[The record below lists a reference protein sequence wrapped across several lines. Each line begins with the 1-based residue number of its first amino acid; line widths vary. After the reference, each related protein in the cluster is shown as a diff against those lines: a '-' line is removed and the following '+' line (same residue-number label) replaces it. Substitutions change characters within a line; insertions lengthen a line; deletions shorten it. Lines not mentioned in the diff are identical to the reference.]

1 MKKTTLLSVILLFIS
16 VIVFSQSSMDY
27 DETDYKYDKS
37 EKKNETNLEIS
48 PGLMIY
54 NGKEM
59 STVIVVD
66 NGKSYAITDGVLN
79 GSKKLMSNQEVEE
92 KLSTLATA
100 NFKYSNSLIL
110 ISDSK
115 PYFIAIFKNNI
126 KKTKE
131 TIIIP
136 LVEENNYLKLN
147 GFPVKKETVLG
158 KTVIKI
164 LPEIK
169 IFGTEYVGHLAL
181 LK

>member
-1 MKKTTLLSVILLFIS
+1 MKKTTLLTVLLLFIS
-16 VIVFSQSSMDY
+16 LFIFSQSSMDY
-27 DETDYKYDKS
+27 DESDYKNDKV
-37 EKKNETNLEIS
+37 EKKTNTNLETNS
-48 PGLMIY
+48 GLMIY

-66 NGKSYAITDGVLN
+66 NGKTYAITDGVLN
-79 GSKKLMSNQEVEE
+79 GSKKLMSNNEVEE
-92 KLSTLATA
+92 KLSSLATT

-110 ISDSK
+110 VSDSK
-115 PYFIAIFKNNI
+115 PYFIAIFKNDI

-147 GFPVKKETVLG
+147 GYPVKKETVLG
-158 KTVIKI
+158 KTIIKI

-169 IFGTEYVGHLAL
+169 VFGTEYVGHLAL

>member
-1 MKKTTLLSVILLFIS
+1 MKKIILLFLIFIFNS
-16 VIVFSQSSMDY
+16 SFVFSQSTMDY
-27 DETDYKYDKS
+27 DETDYKIDKK
-37 EKKNETNLEIS
+37 EKKVEPNSEINT
-48 PGLMIY
+48 GLIIHK
-54 NGKEM
+54 GREM

-66 NGKSYAITDGVLN
+66 NGKSYVITDGVLN
-79 GSKKLMSNQEVEE
+79 GSKKLMNNDEVES
-92 KLSTLATA
+92 KLSSLATK

-115 PYFIAIFKNNI
+115 PYFIAIFKNDI
-126 KKTKE
+126 KKAKE

-136 LVEENNYLKLN
+136 LVEENNYLKLS
-147 GFPVKKETVLG
+147 GYPVKKETILG

-169 IFGTEYVGHLAL
+169 VMGTEYVGHLAL